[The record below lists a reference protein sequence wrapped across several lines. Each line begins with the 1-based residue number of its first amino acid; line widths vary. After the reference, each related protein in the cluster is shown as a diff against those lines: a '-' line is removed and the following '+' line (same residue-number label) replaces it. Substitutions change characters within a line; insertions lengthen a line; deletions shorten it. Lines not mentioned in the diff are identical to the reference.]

1 MATQSGTLIASF
13 YTHFEQ
19 ILQQVV
25 EHAKSYD
32 AVVVGSGP
40 NGLAAAITMARAG
53 RSVLVVEG
61 KDTIGGGMRTAELT
75 LPGFHHD
82 ICSAVHPLG
91 VGSPFFRSLPL
102 ADFGLR
108 WVHPDAPLAHPLPDG
123 NAIIVE
129 RSVEATADSLGRDA
143 AAYRRLMQPLAANWQ
158 AVLADFLG
166 PLHVPEHPLTFG
178 RFALQAAWPATILAR
193 TLFREPAAQAVLAGL
208 AAHSILPLERIP
220 SAAFGL
226 MLGLLAHGVGWPVA
240 QGGSQT
246 IADALASYLRTL
258 GGEIVTGW
266 MVESVDEL
274 PQAKTIL
281 LDITPKQIDHIAGHR
296 LPARY
301 LGALRR
307 YRYGPGVF
315 KIDYALDGPI
325 PWRAAECSRAATV
338 HVGGTLEEIALSERT
353 VWRGGHAERPFVLLV
368 QASLFDPSRAPA
380 GRHTAWAYCHVPN
393 GSTVDM
399 TAPIEKQIERFAPGF
414 RERILARHTTHAQ
427 AMEQYNPNYVGGDI
441 NGGVQDLF
449 QQFTRPTLR
458 LTSYA
463 TPDPSIFICS
473 SSTPP
478 GGGVHGMCGY
488 FAAHAALRRET
499 R

>member
-1 MATQSGTLIASF
+1 M
-13 YTHFEQ
+13 
-19 ILQQVV
+19 
-25 EHAKSYD
+25 AKSYD

-108 WVHPDAPLAHPLPDG
+108 WVHPDAPLAHPLPNG

-129 RSVEATADSLGRDA
+129 RSVEATADRLGRDA

-158 AVLADFLG
+158 AVLADTLG
-166 PLHVPEHPLTFG
+166 PLHVPKHPLTFG
-178 RFALQAAWPATILAR
+178 RFALQAAWPATVLAR

-240 QGGSQT
+240 QGGSQA

-258 GGEIVTGW
+258 GGEIVTDW

-274 PQAKTIL
+274 PQTKTIL
-281 LDITPKQIDHIAGHR
+281 LDITPRQVNHIAGHR

-353 VWRGGHAERPFVLLV
+353 VWRGGHAEQPFVLLV

-399 TAPIEKQIERFAPGF
+399 TSSIEKQIERFAPGF
-414 RERILARHTTHAQ
+414 RERILARHAIHAQ

-449 QQFTRPTLR
+449 QQFTRPAIR
-458 LTSYA
+458 VIPYS
-463 TPDPSIFICS
+463 TPNPSIYLCS

-488 FAAHAALRRET
+488 LAAHAALRRGT

>member
-1 MATQSGTLIASF
+1 M
-13 YTHFEQ
+13 
-19 ILQQVV
+19 
-25 EHAKSYD
+25 AKSYD

-166 PLHVPEHPLTFG
+166 PLHVPKHPLTFG
-178 RFALQAAWPATILAR
+178 RFAVQAAWPATILAR

-240 QGGSQT
+240 QGGSQ
-246 IADALASYLRTL
+246 SYRRRTRIVFAHAGWGNCHRL
-258 GGEIVTGW
+258 DGGERG
-266 MVESVDEL
+266 
-274 PQAKTIL
+274 
-281 LDITPKQIDHIAGHR
+281 
-296 LPARY
+296 
-301 LGALRR
+301 
-307 YRYGPGVF
+307 
-315 KIDYALDGPI
+315 
-325 PWRAAECSRAATV
+325 RAASGKDHSTRHNTK
-338 HVGGTLEEIALSERT
+338 
-353 VWRGGHAERPFVLLV
+353 
-368 QASLFDPSRAPA
+368 AS
-380 GRHTAWAYCHVPN
+380 
-393 GSTVDM
+393 
-399 TAPIEKQIERFAPGF
+399 
-414 RERILARHTTHAQ
+414 
-427 AMEQYNPNYVGGDI
+427 
-441 NGGVQDLF
+441 
-449 QQFTRPTLR
+449 
-458 LTSYA
+458 
-463 TPDPSIFICS
+463 
-473 SSTPP
+473 
-478 GGGVHGMCGY
+478 
-488 FAAHAALRRET
+488 
-499 R
+499 

>member
-1 MATQSGTLIASF
+1 M
-13 YTHFEQ
+13 
-19 ILQQVV
+19 
-25 EHAKSYD
+25 AKSYD

-61 KDTIGGGMRTAELT
+61 KETIGGGMRTAELT

-82 ICSAVHPLG
+82 ICSSVHPLG

-108 WVHPDAPLAHPLPDG
+108 WVHPDAPLAHPLPNG

-129 RSVEATADSLGRDA
+129 RLVEATANSLGRDG

-158 AVLADFLG
+158 AVLADTLG

-178 RFALQAAWPATILAR
+178 RFALQAALPATILAR

-220 SAAFGL
+220 SAAFGM
-226 MLGLLAHGVGWPVA
+226 MLGMLAHGVGWPVA
-240 QGGSQT
+240 QRGSQS
-246 IADALASYLRTL
+246 IADALSSYFRSL
-258 GGEIVTGW
+258 GGEIITGW
-266 MVESVDEL
+266 MVENVDEL
-274 PQAKTIL
+274 PQAQVML
-281 LDITPKQIDHIAGHR
+281 LDITPKQVKRIAGHR

-301 LGALRR
+301 LRALQR

-399 TAPIEKQIERFAPGF
+399 TAAIEQQIERFAPGF
-414 RERILARHTTHAQ
+414 SDRILARHTTHAQ

-458 LTSYA
+458 LTSYS

-488 FAAHAALRRET
+488 FAANAVLRRG
-499 R
+499 RSVR

>member
-1 MATQSGTLIASF
+1 MPS
-13 YTHFEQ
+13 
-19 ILQQVV
+19 V
-25 EHAKSYD
+25 YD

-61 KDTIGGGMRTAELT
+61 KETIGGGMRTAELT

-102 ADFGLR
+102 ADFGLK

-143 AAYRRLMQPLAANWQ
+143 AAYRRLMQPLVANWQ
-158 AVLADFLG
+158 AVLADILG
-166 PLHVPEHPLTFG
+166 PLHVPAHPLTFG
-178 RFALQAAWPATILAR
+178 RFAVQAAWPATILAR